1 MVYISTWVDFMLLA
15 GDIFKKTDKNP
26 RYVIKLKKKEKAFIL
41 KVTDNERCIKF
52 KIPGY
57 NSNQQ
62 VLEMNETFMKWCNN
76 EIYGW
81 PKEPEAII
89 TESGKVKILKKP
101 ENQGK
106 SKKGRGKRRR
116 VRTKSVAKTENT
128 TASTTKEQTKEQIK
142 KKKNN

>member
-1 MVYISTWVDFMLLA
+1 MVYIPTWVDFMLLA

-52 KIPGY
+52 KIPGC

-62 VLEMNETFMKWCNN
+62 VLEMNETFMKWCDN

-81 PKEPEAII
+81 PEEPEAVI
-89 TESGKVKILKKP
+89 TENGQVKILKKMETEDKP
-101 ENQGK
+101 
-106 SKKGRGKRRR
+106 KKAKGGKRRR
-116 VRTKSVAKTENT
+116 IYTKPPSRVAKKTVSTE
-128 TASTTKEQTKEQIK
+128 KEQSKGQPV
-142 KKKNN
+142 KNKN